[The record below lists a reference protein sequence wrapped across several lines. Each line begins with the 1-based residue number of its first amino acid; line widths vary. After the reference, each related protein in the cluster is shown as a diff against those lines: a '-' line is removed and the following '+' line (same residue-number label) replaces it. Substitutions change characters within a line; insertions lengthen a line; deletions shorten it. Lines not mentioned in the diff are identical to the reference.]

1 MILLYQVVSV
11 LPKKRQVL
19 DEKLLAM
26 KNLENALDTLEVHIP
41 AAKQKL
47 QAIQA
52 KYETGQKQP
61 KLPEEDNKVSALW
74 IG

>member
-1 MILLYQVVSV
+1 M

-26 KNLENALDTLEVHIP
+26 KNLENALDTLEVHMP

-47 QAIQA
+47 HAIQE
-52 KYETGQKQP
+52 KYETGQKPP
-61 KLPEEDNKVSALW
+61 KLSEEDSKVSALW
-74 IG
+74 III